1 MKKKMLMWIPLFLS
15 RVTRITAPCEPTQGQ
30 IELLAHKSDV
40 QEEFSSR
47 WERLLLEQG
56 VFY

>member
-1 MKKKMLMWIPLFLS
+1 MWIPLFLS